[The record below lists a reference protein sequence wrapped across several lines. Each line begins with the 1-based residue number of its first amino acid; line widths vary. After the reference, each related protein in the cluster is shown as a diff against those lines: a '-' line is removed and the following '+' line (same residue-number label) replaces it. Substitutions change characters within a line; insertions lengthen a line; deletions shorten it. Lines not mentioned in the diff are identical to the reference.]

1 MLKTLCIRY
10 SSRAQLVS
18 LFDALQ
24 QLQRAKYQ
32 EVLVHYL
39 LHKVVPDAKK
49 FLDSNS
55 KEFSEA
61 YKMCFTIIQ
70 VLNPKATVLVR
81 TE

>member
-1 MLKTLCIRY
+1 MFKTLCIRY
-10 SSRAQLVS
+10 SSRAQLIL
-18 LFDALQ
+18 LFDVTQ

-39 LHKVVPDAKK
+39 LHKVIPDAKT

-55 KEFSEA
+55 KELSEV

-70 VLNPKATVLVR
+70 VLNPKPTVLVR